1 MGKTPEVGSSRGSKS
16 GGWRDMEMKRILCTA
31 ARWGGALLGKA
42 KQAMLRVKLPGF
54 PLSVI
59 IAFCLLALAG
69 GWVGGMWAPRPSP
82 QQGISPV
89 SRGIPP
95 DRPGQEEGSSN
106 GTAYLG
112 LRGRAFHQGELRGVK
127 VLDVFPDSPA
137 ARAGL
142 RSDRGLAPD
151 YVRKAGGG
159 TGHIIV
165 GANGR
170 AIRSEE
176 DLAQLLALSAPGSVV
191 KFLVTS
197 ADGNY
202 YEVVPVTLGSTA
214 ETSPPVEA
222 SAGQKTLWP
231 SRPEEP
237 PERQIVAEIFREVNR
252 AREKKGLHPLKE
264 NPQLQ
269 RVARRHSEDMATRHF
284 TGHLNPDGQDVV
296 DRLRAEGIEEFIAV
310 GENIFTGKGVADP
323 APVAVREW
331 LKSPGHRKNLL
342 NPRYT
347 EGGIGIAEGE
357 TDAIYITQVF
367 LER

>member
-1 MGKTPEVGSSRGSKS
+1 VLK
-16 GGWRDMEMKRILCTA
+16 
-31 ARWGGALLGKA
+31 KA
-42 KQAMLRVKLPGF
+42 HQGMPRVKLPGF
-54 PLSVI
+54 PLSAI

-82 QQGISPV
+82 QQGISPIA
-89 SRGIPP
+89 REIPP
-95 DRPGQEEGSSN
+95 DPPGQEEPSAGGN
-106 GTAYLG
+106 AYLG
-112 LRGRAFHQGELRGVK
+112 VRGRTFRQGEVRGVK
-127 VLDVFPDSPA
+127 VLEVFPDSPA

-142 RSDRGLAPD
+142 RSDRALAPN

-176 DLAQLLALSAPGSVV
+176 DLAQLLAFSAPGSVV
-191 KFLVTS
+191 RLLVTS
-197 ADGNY
+197 ADGNS
-202 YEVVPVTLGSTA
+202 YEVVPVTLGSSA
-214 ETSPPVEA
+214 DTSPPVEA
-222 SAGQKTLWP
+222 SPGQTALW
-231 SRPEEP
+231 RPPAEEP
-237 PERQIVAEIFREVNR
+237 PERRIVTEIFRGVNR
-252 AREKKGLHPLKE
+252 AREKNGLQPLKE

-284 TGHLNPDGQDVV
+284 AGHRNPDGWDVV
-296 DRLRAEGIEEFIAV
+296 DRLRAEGIDEFIAV
-310 GENIFTGKGVADP
+310 GENIFTGKAVGDP

-331 LKSPGHRKNLL
+331 LKSAGHRKNLL

-347 EGGIGIAEGE
+347 EGGIGIAGGG
-357 TDAIYITQVF
+357 TDTIYITQVF